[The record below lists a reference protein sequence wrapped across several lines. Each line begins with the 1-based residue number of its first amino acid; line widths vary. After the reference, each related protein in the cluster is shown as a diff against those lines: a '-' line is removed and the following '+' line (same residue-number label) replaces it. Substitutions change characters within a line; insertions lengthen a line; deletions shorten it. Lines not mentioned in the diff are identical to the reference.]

1 MVQSMAGNVNVSE
14 RLLMGPGPSP
24 VPPAVRQAMALPV
37 LGHLDPEFLAIMDRT
52 SAGLRQVLG
61 TGNRLTLPL
70 SGTGSAGME
79 AALVNW
85 VEPGQKVLVVR
96 HGLFGDRIRD
106 GAEKLG
112 AEVSVLDAEWGQ
124 AVSRDQ
130 LTAAL
135 ASAGPFA
142 VVAVVMA
149 ETSTGVFM
157 DLEGWADLVHAQNGL
172 LIVDAV
178 TAIGGMPVEADRKDF
193 DVVFAGTQKCL
204 SVPPGLAPLTA
215 SERAVARLQAR
226 KTPIPSWYL
235 DLTMVMR
242 YWGAERFYHHT
253 APVSMIYGLA
263 EGLALVEQEGLSA
276 RFSRHR
282 RASRALWAGLEAM
295 GLNLLVDAPH
305 RLPSLTTVKVP
316 EAVDDGT
323 VRRLLLERY
332 GIEIGG
338 GLGPLKGRVWRIGT
352 MGYGAQL
359 ENVLRVV
366 EALGAVLDR
375 SGGTA
380 AVLDAWET
388 VD

>member
-1 MVQSMAGNVNVSE
+1 MVHAMTGNVSE

-52 SAGLRQVLG
+52 SDGLRTVLG
-61 TGNRLTLPL
+61 TDNRLTLPL

-96 HGLFGDRIRD
+96 HGLFGDRIVE
-106 GAEKLG
+106 GARKLL
-112 AEVSVLDAEWGQ
+112 AEVSVLDVEWGK
-124 AVSRDQ
+124 AVGREQ
-130 LTAAL
+130 LTAML
-135 ASAGPFA
+135 ANKGPFSL
-142 VVAVVMA
+142 VAVVMA

-157 DLEGWADLVHAQNGL
+157 DLDGWADLVHAQNGL
-172 LIVDAV
+172 LMVDAV
-178 TAIGGMPVEADRKDF
+178 TAIGGMPVEADAKEF

-215 SERAVARLQAR
+215 SERAVKRLLARQS
-226 KTPIPSWYL
+226 PIPSWYL

-263 EGLALVEQEGLSA
+263 QGLELIEQEGLEA
-276 RFSRHR
+276 RFARHR
-282 RASRALWAGLEAM
+282 RAARALWAGLEAM
-295 GLNLLVDAPH
+295 GLDLLVEDRH
-305 RLPSLTTVKVP
+305 RLPSLTTVKIP
-316 EAVDDGT
+316 EGVEDGA
-323 VRRLLLERY
+323 VRRSLLERY

-352 MGYGAQL
+352 MGYGARL
-359 ENVLRVV
+359 ENVLRVI
-366 EALGAVLDR
+366 EALGALLER
-375 SGGTA
+375 SDGTA
-380 AVLDAWET
+380 AALDAWGT
-388 VD
+388 VG